1 MKQHFTTV
9 FIAPIIYA
17 VIESRTSKQISGNFH
32 LAFNTLIATRIITP
46 SDAIGRFSAS
56 CNHQIKASLSA
67 HVSLLG
73 LQVE

>member
-1 MKQHFTTV
+1 MLSSNPGHRNRFL
-9 FIAPIIYA
+9 
-17 VIESRTSKQISGNFH
+17 ENFH

-46 SDAIGRFSAS
+46 TDAIGRFSAS